1 MLWPQRPFP
10 TRDHGLPVTGI
21 GACVAISGD
30 RAGPKAEIDSMSA
43 LETGSHQSP
52 SPSVTTPS
60 SSQNHASRSGPKSS
74 RAKAL
79 LILLLAG
86 GAAAAV
92 YAYAVGPARA
102 RREFDQAA
110 SYASR
115 FKAYLPRMTQ
125 PGPVAMTASIKPPT
139 TWDGLVKVPADEA
152 RTIGLL
158 VVSVQPQT
166 VPIKLELPGRT
177 DYDPNTLSKIRPRF
191 DTLVEKV
198 HAELG
203 QKVRKGDPLVD
214 LFSTELASAK
224 NDFQTAF
231 VQWQHDLTLRNL
243 RENLYKEKA
252 VSEQLLVDT
261 RNDENKSRLNV
272 KVAREK
278 LRVFGVPD
286 SEIDPLI
293 KNLNPADLP
302 QKDSKINTVLDK
314 ARMTRVA
321 PSDGI
326 VITRDVVPGN
336 FYDSNDVLMVIAP
349 LDHLFVWVNVY
360 ESDQAKVDMGQR
372 MEITFPYLDETIP
385 GTVQYVSPEV
395 SKETRA
401 IKIRATVPNSSGRI
415 KSDMLVRAALEV
427 PPVKGWTVIPR
438 LAMVVMNGNEYS
450 FVRKSSPDSKE
461 PEQFERRKII
471 LAQERDDH
479 VVVKEGLKA
488 GEQVASNGSLILSQ
502 LFEEQQMV
510 ATGMPLK

>member
-1 MLWPQRPFP
+1 
-10 TRDHGLPVTGI
+10 
-21 GACVAISGD
+21 
-30 RAGPKAEIDSMSA
+30 MSA
-43 LETGSHQSP
+43 LEPGLPDLPSRSVATLDGPDNEP
-52 SPSVTTPS
+52 SPSGRS
-60 SSQNHASRSGPKSS
+60 SA
-74 RAKAL
+74 RAKIL
-79 LILLLAG
+79 LFLLLAG
-86 GAAAAV
+86 GVAGAV
-92 YAYAVGPARA
+92 YAYVVGPARV
-102 RREFDQAA
+102 RREFNHAVA
-110 SYASR
+110 YASR
-115 FKAYLPRMTQ
+115 HTGFVPATSE
-125 PGPVAMTASIKPPT
+125 PGSAAGTASVKPPT
-139 TWDGLVKVPADEA
+139 IWDGFVKVPADEA
-152 RTIGLL
+152 RTIGLH
-158 VVSVQPQT
+158 VVEVQPQAA
-166 VPIKLELPGRT
+166 PIKLELPGRT

-214 LFSTELASAK
+214 LFSTELAAAK
-224 NDFQTAF
+224 NDYQTAF

-243 RENLYKEKA
+243 RENLFKTKA

-261 RNDENKSRLNV
+261 RNDENKSRLTV
-272 KVAREK
+272 KVARDK

-286 SEIDPLI
+286 NEIDPLI

-302 QKDSKINTVLDK
+302 QKDKNDSVPDK

-326 VITRDVVPGN
+326 VIARDVVPGN

-360 ESDQAKVDMGQR
+360 EADQAKVDIGQR
-372 MEITFPYLDETIP
+372 MEITFPYLDETFP
-385 GTVQYVSPEV
+385 GIVQYVSPEV

-415 KSDMLVRAALEV
+415 KADMLVRATLDV
-427 PPVKGWTVIPR
+427 PAVKGWTVIPR
-438 LAMVVMNGNEYS
+438 LAMVVMNGDEFA
-450 FVRKSSPDSKE
+450 FVRKSNIDSKVS
-461 PEQFERRKII
+461 EQFERRKIV
-471 LAQERDDH
+471 LAEERDDH
-479 VVVKEGLKA
+479 VVVKLGLKA

>member
-1 MLWPQRPFP
+1 MPPL
-10 TRDHGLPVTGI
+10 TARDHVLCVTGN
-21 GACVAISGD
+21 GASTPVGGD
-30 RAGPKAEIDSMSA
+30 SAGPQAENAPMSA
-43 LETGSHQSP
+43 VETDSPQLP
-52 SPSVTTPS
+52 SPSVANADSPEIEPPPT
-60 SSQNHASRSGPKSS
+60 RRKSS
-74 RAKAL
+74 RAKVF

-86 GAAAAV
+86 GAAAAI
-92 YAYAVGPARA
+92 YGYAVGLKRV
-102 RREFDQAA
+102 RQDFNQAV

-115 FKAYLPRMTQ
+115 LKENMPATGE
-125 PGPVAMTASIKPPT
+125 PGPTAGTASVKPPAA
-139 TWDGLVKVPADEA
+139 WDGFVKVSKDEA
-152 RTIGLL
+152 ITIGLL

-203 QKVRKGDPLVD
+203 QKVKKGDPLVD

-224 NDFQTAF
+224 NDYQTAF
-231 VQWQHDLTLRNL
+231 VQWRHDLTLREL
-243 RENLYKEKA
+243 RENLYKSNA

-261 RNDENKSRLNV
+261 RNDENKSRLTV
-272 KVAREK
+272 RVAREK

-286 SEIDPLI
+286 NQIDPLI

-302 QKDSKINTVLDK
+302 QKDRVDSVPDK

-321 PSDGI
+321 PNDGI

-360 ESDQAKVDMGQR
+360 EADQAKVDMGQR
-372 MEITFPYLDETIP
+372 MEITFPYLDETFP

-415 KSDMLVRAALEV
+415 KADMLVRAALEV

-438 LAMVVMNGNEYS
+438 LAMVVMNGKEFA
-450 FVRKSSPDSKE
+450 FVRKSSADSKGS
-461 PEQFERRKII
+461 EQFERRKII

-488 GEQVASNGSLILSQ
+488 DEQVASNGSLILSQ

-510 ATGMPLK
+510 ATGTPLK

>member
-1 MLWPQRPFP
+1 
-10 TRDHGLPVTGI
+10 V
-21 GACVAISGD
+21 
-30 RAGPKAEIDSMSA
+30 
-43 LETGSHQSP
+43 
-52 SPSVTTPS
+52 
-60 SSQNHASRSGPKSS
+60 
-74 RAKAL
+74 
-79 LILLLAG
+79 G
-86 GAAAAV
+86 GAAAAI
-92 YAYAVGPARA
+92 YASAVGPARV
-102 RREFDQAA
+102 RRDFDQAV
-110 SYASR
+110 SYASHLKEYMR
-115 FKAYLPRMTQ
+115 ATTI
-125 PGPVAMTASIKPPT
+125 PGPIAGTASVKPPT
-139 TWDGLVKVPADEA
+139 PWDGLVKVPADEA

-158 VVSVQPQT
+158 IVSVQPQT
-166 VPIKLELPGRT
+166 APIKLELPGRT

-224 NDFQTAF
+224 NDFQTAY

-243 RENLYKEKA
+243 RENLFKSNA

-261 RNDENKSRLNV
+261 RNDENKSRLTV
-272 KVAREK
+272 RVVREK
-278 LRVFGVPD
+278 LRIFGVPD
-286 SEIDPLI
+286 NQLDPLI

-302 QKDSKINTVLDK
+302 QKDKIESVPDK

-360 ESDQAKVDMGQR
+360 EADQAKVDIGQR
-372 MEITFPYLDETIP
+372 MEITFPYLDETFP

-415 KSDMLVRAALEV
+415 KADMLVRAALEI
-427 PPVKGWTVIPR
+427 PPVKGWTVVPR
-438 LAMVVMNGNEYS
+438 LAMVVMNGNEFA
-450 FVRKSSPDSKE
+450 FVRKSSADSKVS
-461 PEQFERRKII
+461 EQFERRKII
-471 LAQERDDH
+471 LAEERDDH
-479 VVVKEGLKA
+479 VVIKSGLSA
-488 GEQVASNGSLILSQ
+488 GEQVASSGSLILSQ